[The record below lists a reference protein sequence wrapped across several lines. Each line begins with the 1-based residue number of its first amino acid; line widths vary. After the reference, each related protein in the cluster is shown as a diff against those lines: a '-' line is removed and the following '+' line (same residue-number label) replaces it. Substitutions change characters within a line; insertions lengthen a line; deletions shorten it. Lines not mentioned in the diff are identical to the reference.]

1 MILPKIRHQPR
12 NEEAITTAKTKL
24 SAALDMI
31 ENYFLKGHSFISSND
46 ISIADLFALCEFS
59 QIERI
64 GIDVG
69 KKRPNIKAWR
79 ERVIAKIGSHY
90 DEVHE
95 TIISFTKR
103 IDLSTEPFE

>member
-1 MILPKIRHQPR
+1 MVIPLIRKQPR

-24 SAALDMI
+24 SATLDMI
-31 ENYFLKGHSFISSND
+31 ENYFLKGNSFLASNE
-46 ISIADLFALCEFS
+46 ISIADLFALNEFS

-79 ERVIAKIGSHY
+79 ERATAKIGSYY
-90 DEVHE
+90 DEAHE
-95 TIISFTKR
+95 LIIGFTKQVNAA
-103 IDLSTEPFE
+103 TEPFE